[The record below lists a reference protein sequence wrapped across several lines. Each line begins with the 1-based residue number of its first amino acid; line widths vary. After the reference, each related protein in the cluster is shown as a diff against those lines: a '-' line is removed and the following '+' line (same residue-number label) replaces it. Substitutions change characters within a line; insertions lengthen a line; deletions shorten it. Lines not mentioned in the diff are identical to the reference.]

1 MAIEKVNTAHREAQP
16 TVISME
22 LLRMWLECNQRQAPN

>member
-1 MAIEKVNTAHREAQP
+1 MAIEKVNVAQSAAQP

-22 LLRMWLECNQRQAPN
+22 MLRMWLECNQRWAPN